1 MDFLKK
7 IFPIDSNGKINIF
20 GFNLYTDDLLI
31 IALLFLLYREK
42 VSNKIIYIILI
53 SLILLLL
60 E

>member
-20 GFNLYTDDLLI
+20 GFNLYTDD

-53 SLILLLL
+53 SLIL
-60 E
+60 

>member
-1 MDFLKK
+1 MDFFKK

-31 IALLFLLYREK
+31 IALLFLFYREK

-53 SLILLLL
+53 SLIL
-60 E
+60 

>member
-7 IFPIDSNGKINIF
+7 IFPIDSNGKINGKINIF

-53 SLILLLL
+53 SLIF
-60 E
+60 